1 MERKCIT
8 IFLMGLLCLV
18 SSGEL
23 FSQHCYKVSYDKKG
37 NRINYKSVNCSN
49 YWRDNYGDTN
59 IIENDDGQI
68 DEFTVYPNPNNG
80 IFSIKTSEDYNEAE
94 LQVYNNKGVLLS
106 RFQISGEKEIDISD
120 KPSGVYL
127 LRIIEGDEVRSVA
140 VVKL

>member
-1 MERKCIT
+1 MIGYGKETLDVLKLIKENRLENFI
-8 IFLMGLLCLV
+8 
-18 SSGEL
+18 EL
-23 FSQHCYKVSYDKKG
+23 YENISQLEISKFYSLGYVFVFPEQ
-37 NRINYKSVNCSN
+37 IEV
-49 YWRDNYGDTN
+49 
-59 IIENDDGQI
+59 ENDDGQI

-120 KPSGVYL
+120 KPSGIYL
-127 LRIIEGDEVRSVA
+127 LRLIEGDEVRSVV

>member
-1 MERKCIT
+1 M
-8 IFLMGLLCLV
+8 
-18 SSGEL
+18 
-23 FSQHCYKVSYDKKG
+23 
-37 NRINYKSVNCSN
+37 
-49 YWRDNYGDTN
+49 
-59 IIENDDGQI
+59 
-68 DEFTVYPNPNNG
+68 YPNPNNG

-127 LRIIEGDEVRSVA
+127 LRIIEGDEVRSVV